1 MGTENIYIHASLKAV
16 LQHTRIKVIVSS
28 TEFDSKS
35 IYVNYLLQKSSTYN
49 GQSSSRGF
57 K

>member
-1 MGTENIYIHASLKAV
+1 MGTENTYIHASLKPV

-35 IYVNYLLQKSSTYN
+35 IYVNYLLQKNSMDN
-49 GQSSSRGF
+49 ERSSSRGF